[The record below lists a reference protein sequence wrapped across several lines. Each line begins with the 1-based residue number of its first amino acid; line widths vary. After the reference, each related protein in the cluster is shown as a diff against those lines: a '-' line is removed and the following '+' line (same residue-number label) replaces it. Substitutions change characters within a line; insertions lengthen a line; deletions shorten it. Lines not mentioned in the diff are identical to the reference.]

1 MLHWEIF
8 VPKKENTTL
17 WGHKFNIKDKKVK
30 IKIIQLSLTLCD
42 PTDHTDH
49 GILQARI
56 LQCIAVPFSRGSFQ
70 PRDQTQV
77 SCIEGGFF
85 IS

>member
-1 MLHWEIF
+1 MLHREIF

-17 WGHKFNIKDKKVK
+17 WGHKFNIKDKKRKMK
-30 IKIIQLSLTLCD
+30 ITQLSPTLCD

-56 LQCIAVPFSRGSFQ
+56 LQCIAVPFPTGS
-70 PRDQTQV
+70 
-77 SCIEGGFF
+77 S
-85 IS
+85 